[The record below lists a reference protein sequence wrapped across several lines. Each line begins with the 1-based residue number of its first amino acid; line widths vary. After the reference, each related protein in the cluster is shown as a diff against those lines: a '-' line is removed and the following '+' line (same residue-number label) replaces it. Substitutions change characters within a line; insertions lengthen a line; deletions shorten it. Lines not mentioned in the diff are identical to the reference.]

1 MTKTKDTVEKKWTDI
16 ILSKESESIIIDY
29 AYDFRDIAMAQEDL
43 QKMIIDVVKCC
54 VHSELKKEKELN
66 DLFDPN

>member
-1 MTKTKDTVEKKWTDI
+1 MTKTKDTVEEKWTDI

-29 AYDFRDIAMAQEDL
+29 SHDFRDIAMAQEDL

-54 VHSELKKEKELN
+54 VHSELEKEKELN